1 MHVTTSSRTRL
12 LPLLA
17 ALVGLVALLATP
29 ASAHSQ
35 LLSSSP
41 APGEAVET
49 PTTVTFVFNEAL
61 IDAGTEVSVTDAAGE
76 VLPLT
81 PSYPEPTTV
90 SVELPRLPD
99 GAATVAWRVVSAD
112 GHPIEGVLDIV
123 VANPPEPSPSPEPS
137 TSPEPSPSPEPSTAS
152 PSPSPSPEV
161 TDTALDEA
169 SGGLPVWLVIA
180 LAVIVVAAIGAAVVV
195 RRR

>member
-1 MHVTTSSRTRL
+1 MHVTPSSRTRL

-123 VANPPEPSPSPEPS
+123 VANPPEPSPSPS
-137 TSPEPSPSPEPSTAS
+137 PSPSPEPSTAS

>member
-1 MHVTTSSRTRL
+1 MHVTPSSRTRL

-123 VANPPEPSPSPEPS
+123 VANPPEPSSSPS
-137 TSPEPSPSPEPSTAS
+137 PSPSPEPSTAS

>member
-123 VANPPEPSPSPEPS
+123 VANPPEPSPSPS
-137 TSPEPSPSPEPSTAS
+137 PSPSPEPSTAS

>member
-1 MHVTTSSRTRL
+1 MHITTSSRTRL

-123 VANPPEPSPSPEPS
+123 VANPPEPSPSPS
-137 TSPEPSPSPEPSTAS
+137 PSPSPEPSTAS

>member
-1 MHVTTSSRTRL
+1 MHITTSSRTRL

-61 IDAGTEVSVTDAAGE
+61 IVAGTEVSVTDAAGE

-137 TSPEPSPSPEPSTAS
+137 TAS

>member
-1 MHVTTSSRTRL
+1 MHVTPSYRTRL

-123 VANPPEPSPSPEPS
+123 VANPPEPSSSPS
-137 TSPEPSPSPEPSTAS
+137 PSPSPEPSTAS